1 LIVRVIF
8 QLLDLFAD
16 VLLRDRMVV
25 DDTKVP
31 SESICLLK
39 MNPVLDGTQIVAKV
53 DETSRLDAGKDNLSS
68 QHLNQLMA

>member
-1 LIVRVIF
+1 
-8 QLLDLFAD
+8 
-16 VLLRDRMVV
+16 
-25 DDTKVP
+25 
-31 SESICLLK
+31 